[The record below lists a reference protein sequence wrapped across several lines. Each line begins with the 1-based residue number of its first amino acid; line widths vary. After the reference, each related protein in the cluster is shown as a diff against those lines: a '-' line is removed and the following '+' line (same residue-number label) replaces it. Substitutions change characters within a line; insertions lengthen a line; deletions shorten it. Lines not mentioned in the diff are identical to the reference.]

1 VTEAFRESE
10 ASQVQMENKDLPERV
25 DPRVTQEPQELE
37 DLKDLKDLL
46 DRQLKRRFQLT

>member
-1 VTEAFRESE
+1 MQASE

-37 DLKDLKDLL
+37 DLKDLKDLKE
-46 DRQLKRRFQLT
+46 LKDLLEVRRPFLET